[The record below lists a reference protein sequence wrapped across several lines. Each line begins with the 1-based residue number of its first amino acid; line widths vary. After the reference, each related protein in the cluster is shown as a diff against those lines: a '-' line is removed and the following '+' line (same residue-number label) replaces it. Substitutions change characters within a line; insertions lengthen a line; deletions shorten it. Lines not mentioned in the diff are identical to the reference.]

1 MRVLVIGG
9 SGYLGGL
16 VLPILAQTHRLRIF
30 DMRPPIDPSWEYIE
44 GSITDYEALA
54 RAATGVDA
62 ILFMA
67 MGGKAFETIE
77 SVTSNF
83 DVSVKGVY
91 LTLLAAQ
98 RANVSHVVY
107 TSSMSVYAGELTERH
122 FADEELTPE
131 STHFYGLTKRFGEE
145 ICRNATREWGMSAN
159 VLRLCFPLPDDVWR
173 TETKPDMPT
182 LATAGSDV
190 AQALLAALSYQAG
203 FQIFMIS
210 GDYQQKM
217 INMSK
222 AARLLG
228 WRPLMRPDR
237 ERAEDQETRR
247 PGD

>member
-1 MRVLVIGG
+1 MHVLVIGG
-9 SGYLGGL
+9 SGYLGGM
-16 VLPILAQTHRLRIF
+16 VLPALAQQHRLRVF
-30 DMRPPIDPSWEYIE
+30 DMRPPADPTWEYVA
-44 GSITDYEALA
+44 GSIADYEALA

-91 LTLLAAQ
+91 LALLAAHH
-98 RANVSHVVY
+98 ANVPHVVY
-107 TSSMSVYAGELTERH
+107 TSSMSVYAGELTQRY
-122 FADEELTPE
+122 FADEDLTPE
-131 STHFYGLTKRFGEE
+131 STHFYGLTKRFGED

-159 VLRLCFPLPDDVWR
+159 VLRLCFPLPDSTWCA
-173 TETKPDMPT
+173 ETKLDTPT

-190 AQALLAALSYQAG
+190 ARALLAALSYQGG
-203 FQIFMIS
+203 FQTFMIS
-210 GDYQQKM
+210 GDYQQAM

-228 WRPLMRPDR
+228 WQPLVRPTVASEPPT
-237 ERAEDQETRR
+237 A
-247 PGD
+247 